1 MNKVGR
7 DCYIGIDLGGTKM
20 LVGAVDKQGKILN
33 YKYYTTGLRNQRQA
47 FQAIMDALDNFIIKA
62 EWGNYR
68 ATSIGIG
75 VVGQVDLS
83 SGYWNTMYKE
93 GDRGIPLAQMIKKK
107 YGLPCGVNN
116 DVKAATIAEKEFGIG
131 TKTDDFIY
139 INIGTGIAAG
149 FVCNGRLLSG
159 LHNNA
164 GEIGHMVVDVH
175 SDILCSCGKFGC
187 VEAIAS
193 GRGILMRCFSLAK
206 NYPESPVCRIIR
218 QKDFSPEKIFAYA
231 EQGDKLAKR
240 ITDDAAD
247 AVSTMIMNLIATLD
261 PEQIVL
267 SGGMLANKWLFDKIK
282 EYLIPQTKAEVRKRI
297 VLSKLDPCTI
307 GLIGAAILGFK
318 NMLSEMEKKNENN
331 DYSK

>member
-1 MNKVGR
+1 MNKAER
-7 DCYIGIDLGGTKM
+7 ECYIGIDLGGTKM
-20 LVGAVDKQGKILN
+20 LVGAVDRQGKILN
-33 YKYYTTGLRNQRQA
+33 YKHYTTGLRNQRQA
-47 FQAIMDALDNFIIKA
+47 FQAIMDTLDDFIIKA
-62 EWGNYR
+62 EWGDYR

-83 SGYWNTMYKE
+83 SGCWNKMYNE
-93 GDRGIPLAQMIKKK
+93 GDQEIPLAQMIKKK
-107 YGLPCGVNN
+107 YGLPCAVNN

-131 TKTDDFIY
+131 KDIDNFVY

-164 GEIGHMVVDVH
+164 GEIGHMIVDMH

-193 GRGILMRCFSLAK
+193 GRGILIRCFSLAK
-206 NYPESPVCRIIR
+206 DYPESPLCRIMH
-218 QKDFSPEKIFAYA
+218 QKGFSPEQIFAYA

-261 PEQIVL
+261 PKQIVL
-267 SGGMLANKWLFDKIK
+267 GGGMLANRWLFDKIK
-282 EYLIPQTKAEVRKRI
+282 ECLTPHTKASVGKGI
-297 VLSKLDPCTI
+297 TLSKLDPCTI

-318 NMLSEMEKKNENN
+318 NMLSEMEKK
-331 DYSK
+331 K

>member
-1 MNKVGR
+1 MNKAGR
-7 DCYIGIDLGGTKM
+7 ECYIGIDLGGTKL
-20 LVGAVDKQGKILN
+20 LVGAVDRQGKILN
-33 YKYYTTGLRNQRQA
+33 YKRYTTNFRNQRQA
-47 FQAIMDALDNFIIKA
+47 FQAIMDALDDFIIKA
-62 EWGNYR
+62 EWGDYR
-68 ATSIGIG
+68 VASIGIG

-83 SGYWNTMYKE
+83 SGCWNKMYNE
-93 GDRGIPLAQMIKKK
+93 GSQDIPLVQIIKKK

-131 TKTDDFIY
+131 KDTDNFVY

-159 LHNNA
+159 VHNNA
-164 GEIGHMVVDVH
+164 GETGHMVVDMH

-206 NYPESPVCRIIR
+206 DYPESPLCRIMH
-218 QKDFSPEKIFAYA
+218 QKGFFPEQIFAYA

-240 ITDDAAD
+240 ITDDAVD
-247 AVSTMIMNLIATLD
+247 AVSTMIMNLIAIFD
-261 PEQIVL
+261 PKQIVL
-267 SGGMLANKWLFDKIK
+267 GGGMLANGWLFDKVK
-282 EYLIPQTKAEVRKRI
+282 ERLTPQTKASVRKGI
-297 VLSKLDPCTI
+297 VLSKLDPYKI

-318 NMLSEMEKKNENN
+318 NMLSEMEKK
-331 DYSK
+331 K